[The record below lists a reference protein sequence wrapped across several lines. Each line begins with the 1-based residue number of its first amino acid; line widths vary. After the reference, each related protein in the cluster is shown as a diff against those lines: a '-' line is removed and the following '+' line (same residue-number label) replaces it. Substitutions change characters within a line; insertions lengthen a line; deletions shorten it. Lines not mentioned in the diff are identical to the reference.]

1 MSAAHYD
8 MEIEKGTTFKY
19 TLSYTDSTNNPIN
32 LTGYT
37 AKMQIREQYIS
48 SEILAELSSAN
59 GKITINGTQGK
70 ILLNVPAH
78 ETDDYIWMSGV
89 YDLVIISSGG
99 EVTRLLEG
107 GVSVSQNVT
116 EP

>member
-1 MSAAHYD
+1 MSAAQYD
-8 MEIEKGTTFKY
+8 IQIEKGTTFKY
-19 TLSYTDSTNNPIN
+19 TLTYTDSTNTPIN

-37 AKMQIREQYIS
+37 AKMQIRKQYIS
-48 SEILAELSSAN
+48 AEFLTELTTAN

-70 ILLNVPAH
+70 ILLNIPAQ
-78 ETDDYIWMSGV
+78 ETDDFMWTDGV
-89 YDLVIISSGG
+89 YDLVIISSSG

-116 EP
+116 AL